1 MSLLSPVSPD
11 PAANAGPAS
20 PADADPGIPLQRHR
34 PFSRANLVQTIA
46 GGYLPLILA
55 TLVVFLPLLWMVL
68 SSFKQPG
75 EIITMDLKIL
85 PESLNLENYN
95 IAMTTV
101 PFAQFFVNSLIVTSV
116 GATIKVLLA
125 ILTAYA
131 LVFVRFPYKNVIFV
145 LILVALMVP
154 PQVSI
159 LPNYI
164 LIAGMGG
171 KNTLWGIILPGLGTA
186 FGTFLLRQH
195 FMTLPA
201 LHPGIG
207 RDRRRRPLAP
217 PLADRGA
224 GLRPLDRHGGPRRRR
239 ERMERL
245 HLAAHHHGPSRDDDA
260 ARGPD
265 PAAELRGQRLRLGH
279 PDGRRRAGD
288 RAHPAGLR
296 GAAALHRGRPHP
308 GQRHRVTPP
317 AESSLSPQFITPFNE
332 SASSRGSTMA
342 LNLDRRHFLGLA
354 GAGAG
359 AAALAACGGPSTAG
373 TAAAT
378 GAADI
383 DFSGVKPAASIDFWS
398 NHPGK
403 SQDVEKAIIEKFHAK
418 FPDIK
423 VNLVTAG
430 ANYEEIAQKFQT
442 SQAAKSGLPG
452 PCGALRR
459 LVVPVLHQRQHHRR
473 WTA

>member
-11 PAANAGPAS
+11 PAAAAGPG
-20 PADADPGIPLQRHR
+20 ADPEIPLHRHR

-46 GGYLPLILA
+46 GGYLPLVLS

-85 PESLNLENYN
+85 PEGVNLENYN

-101 PFAQFFVNSLIVTSV
+101 PFAQFFLNSLIVTTV

-131 LVFVRFPYKNVIFV
+131 LVFVRFPYKNAIFV

-201 LHPGIG
+201 SILESAEI
-207 RDRRRRPLAP
+207 D
-217 PLADRGA
+217 GA
-224 GLRPLDRHGGPRRRR
+224 GHWRR
-239 ERMERL
+239 L
-245 HLAAHHHGPSRDDDA
+245 WQIVAPVSGPSIATVALVVVVSEWNDYIWPLIITDRPETMTLPVGLTLLQNSEGNGSGWGILMAGAVLVIVPILLVFA
-260 ARGPD
+260 A
-265 PAAELRGQRLRLGH
+265 LQRYIV
-279 PDGRRRAGD
+279 
-288 RAHPAGLR
+288 AGLTQ
-296 GAAALHRGRPHP
+296 GS
-308 GQRHRVTPP
+308 VT
-317 AESSLSPQFITPFNE
+317 
-332 SASSRGSTMA
+332 G
-342 LNLDRRHFLGLA
+342 
-354 GAGAG
+354 
-359 AAALAACGGPSTAG
+359 
-373 TAAAT
+373 
-378 GAADI
+378 
-383 DFSGVKPAASIDFWS
+383 
-398 NHPGK
+398 
-403 SQDVEKAIIEKFHAK
+403 
-418 FPDIK
+418 
-423 VNLVTAG
+423 
-430 ANYEEIAQKFQT
+430 
-442 SQAAKSGLPG
+442 
-452 PCGALRR
+452 
-459 LVVPVLHQRQHHRR
+459 
-473 WTA
+473 